1 MNIRYIFLL
10 AMALTATVAS
20 AQKKKAPIKK
30 KAVPA
35 NTMSPRVKAL
45 YDDMLQNTQMV
56 FIIDST
62 VVDADKVMDAIPL
75 PKAYG
80 KYIAY
85 NKFFDSTS
93 EINSN
98 SYVYV
103 NGWGNRCY
111 YNEIGTDSISRLY
124 MREKRGEV
132 WTEAR
137 PLTEINENYTNASC
151 PYMASDGQTLFFAG
165 TSQEDG
171 LGKRDIYMTKYD
183 AEEGKFLKAENL
195 GLPFNSTSDDF
206 MFVEADADG
215 MAWFASSRRQPEGKV
230 CVYTFMP
237 SSTRQNYDA
246 DEMTE
251 SELNNRA
258 AITRIRETW
267 PTPEIR
273 QNAMQRLERMKK
285 NADTKTGHENDIEFI
300 VNDETTYTTLAEFK
314 STDTRNIYADIR
326 MKQND
331 ADKLAKDIESLRVK
345 YYKARAAEKD
355 ATGRKI
361 ALAEQKLKQLRADIT
376 SATKVLRQKENKLLR
391 K

>member
-1 MNIRYIFLL
+1 MNIRYVLML
-10 AMALTATVAS
+10 ALALSATAAS

-30 KAVPA
+30 KVVSA
-35 NTMSPRVKAL
+35 NTMSPRVKTL

-85 NKFFDSTS
+85 NKFFGTNS
-93 EINSN
+93 EINSG

-111 YNEIGTDSISRLY
+111 YNEVGTDSISRLY
-124 MREKRGEV
+124 MREKRGEA

-137 PLTEINENYTNASC
+137 PLTEINESYTNASC
-151 PYMASDGQTLFFAG
+151 PYMASDGQTLYFAG

-183 AEEGKFLKAENL
+183 ADEGKFLKAENL

-206 MFVEADADG
+206 MYVEADADS
-215 MAWFASSRRQPEGKV
+215 MAWFATSRRQPAGKV
-230 CVYTFMP
+230 CVYTFVP
-237 SSTRQNYDA
+237 STTRHNYDA

-251 SELNNRA
+251 SELNSRA

-273 QNAMQRLERMKK
+273 QAAMQRLERIRQ
-285 NADTKTGHENDIEFI
+285 NADAQTRHENDIEFV
-300 VNDETTYTTLAEFK
+300 VNDGTTYTTLSDFK
-314 STDTRNIYADIR
+314 SADTRNTYADIR

-331 ADKLAKDIESLRVK
+331 ADKQAKDIEALRVK
-345 YYKARAAEKD
+345 YHNAKAAEKD
-355 ATGRKI
+355 AIGRKI
-361 ALAEQKLKQLRADIT
+361 ALAEQKLKQACADIE
-376 SATKVLRQKENKLLR
+376 SATKALRQKENKLLG

>member
-1 MNIRYIFLL
+1 MNIRYVLML
-10 AMALTATVAS
+10 ALALSATAAS

-30 KAVPA
+30 KVAPA

-85 NKFFDSTS
+85 NKFFGTNS
-93 EINSN
+93 EINSG

-124 MREKRGEV
+124 MREKRGEA

-137 PLTEINENYTNASC
+137 PLTEINESYTNASC
-151 PYMASDGQTLFFAG
+151 PYMASDGQTLYFAG

-183 AEEGKFLKAENL
+183 ADEGKFLKAENL

-206 MFVEADADG
+206 MYVEADADS
-215 MAWFASSRRQPEGKV
+215 MAWFATSRRQPAGKV
-230 CVYTFMP
+230 CLYTFVP
-237 SSTRQNYDA
+237 STTRHNYDA

-251 SELNNRA
+251 SELNSRA

-273 QNAMQRLERMKK
+273 QAAMQRLERIRQ
-285 NADTKTGHENDIEFI
+285 NADAQTRHENDIEFV
-300 VNDETTYTTLAEFK
+300 VNDGTTYTTLSDFK
-314 STDTRNIYADIR
+314 SADTRNTYADIK

-331 ADKLAKDIESLRVK
+331 ADKQAKDIEALRVK
-345 YYKARAAEKD
+345 YHNAKAAEKD
-355 ATGRKI
+355 AIGRKI
-361 ALAEQKLKQLRADIT
+361 ALAEQKLKLACADIE
-376 SATKVLRQKENKLLR
+376 SATKALRQKENKLLG

>member
-1 MNIRYIFLL
+1 MNIKYTLLL
-10 AMALTATVAS
+10 AAALSATAAS

-35 NTMSPRVKAL
+35 STMSPRVKAL

-62 VVDADKVMDAIPL
+62 VVDADKVVDAIPL

-85 NKFFDSTS
+85 NTFFGTTS

-111 YNEIGTDSISRLY
+111 YNEVGTDSISRLY
-124 MREKRGEV
+124 MREKQGDA

-137 PLTEINENYTNASC
+137 ALTEINESYTNASC
-151 PYMASDGQTLFFAG
+151 PYMASDGQTLYFAG

-183 AEEGKFLKAENL
+183 ADEGKFLKAENL

-206 MFVEADADG
+206 MYVEADADS
-215 MAWFASSRRQPEGKV
+215 MAWFATSRRQPEGKV
-230 CVYTFMP
+230 CIYTFVP
-237 SSTRQNYDA
+237 SATRHNYDA

-251 SELNNRA
+251 SELKSHA

-273 QNAMQRLERMKK
+273 QAAMQRLERIKR
-285 NADTKTGHENDIEFI
+285 NAETQNRRESDIEFV
-300 VNDETTYTTLAEFK
+300 VNDAVTYTALSDFK
-314 STDTRNIYADIR
+314 SADTRNAYADIR

-331 ADKLAKDIESLRVK
+331 ADKQAKEIDALRIK
-345 YYKARAAEKD
+345 YHDAKTAEKD
-355 ATGRKI
+355 ALGRKI
-361 ALAEQKLKQLRADIT
+361 ALAEQKLKQTNAAIDL
-376 SATKVLRQKENKLLR
+376 ATKALRQNENKLLKR
-391 K
+391 